1 MHVCK
6 WFAQLLAETITNVN
20 LKSYMFTVLVLKRT
34 ELHSFYIYFFVCV
47 GLSSRISSDPHS
59 LWLQLHW
66 LLFNPNRI
74 RVLFNAG
81 KKINIHTHTHTYF
94 IRYTLSILDYLLFSE
109 LPHSS
114 WPILNKALETV
125 SADLLTEISSKTNLI
140 LALWYGAL
148 SCWEWPSE
156 DKYTAVIKKL
166 IWDGS
171 MPSCYLHQVLNK
183 HENIAN
189 EIKTH

>member
-1 MHVCK
+1 MLV
-6 WFAQLLAETITNVN
+6 WAAESPQIHTACDYNSIDCCLT
-20 LKSYMFTVLVLKRT
+20 LIESEYFLMLVKK
-34 ELHSFYIYFFVCV
+34 YIYIC
-47 GLSSRISSDPHS
+47 
-59 LWLQLHW
+59 
-66 LLFNPNRI
+66 
-74 RVLFNAG
+74 
-81 KKINIHTHTHTYF
+81 THTHF

>member
-1 MHVCK
+1 MIRTTISCNYNERQFKKLHVHSFSPEK
-6 WFAQLLAETITNVN
+6 DWIAFLLHIFF
-20 LKSYMFTVLVLKRT
+20 LYVLVWAAESPQIHT
-34 ELHSFYIYFFVCV
+34 ACDYNYIDCC
-47 GLSSRISSDPHS
+47 
-59 LWLQLHW
+59 
-66 LLFNPNRI
+66 FNPNRI

-81 KKINIHTHTHTYF
+81 LKKTKTIYPYF

-140 LALWYGAL
+140 WALWYGAL

-156 DKYTAVIKKL
+156 DKYTAIIKKL

-171 MPSCYLHQVLNK
+171 MLSCYLHQVLNK